1 MLASPP
7 LNCSVVKDHRTVAGA
22 ASVVLGLVWLD
33 HGISYSG

>member
-7 LNCSVVKDHRTVAGA
+7 LNCSVKDHRSVAGA